1 MWTKND
7 IKKMKE
13 LLFGNTSVQLDP
25 LKSHKPLSKGM
36 TTLEGQVNNGADQ
49 LLEQMEILVKRA
61 KDIQERKRISKI
73 IYASKI
79 GFEPLVKGIY
89 HLYIFNDSKFISLI
103 GPNEWSRKK
112 MDYIATIQ
120 LDYDH
125 TWEVLE
131 LNKKDFFNI

>member
-1 MWTKND
+1 
-7 IKKMKE
+7 MKE

-36 TTLEGQVNNGADQ
+36 TTLEGQVNNSADQ

-79 GFEPLVKGIY
+79 GFDPLVKRVY
-89 HLYIFNDSKFISLI
+89 HLYILNGSQFISLI
-103 GPNEWSRKK
+103 GPNEWGRKK

>member
-1 MWTKND
+1 MLTKND

-36 TTLEGQVNNGADQ
+36 TTLEGQVNNSADQ

-79 GFEPLVKGIY
+79 GFDPLVKGVY
-89 HLYIFNDSKFISLI
+89 HLYILNNSQFISLI
-103 GPNEWSRKK
+103 GPNEWGRKK

-131 LNKKDFFNI
+131 LNQKDYFNI

>member
-1 MWTKND
+1 
-7 IKKMKE
+7 MKE
-13 LLFGNTSVQLDP
+13 LLFGNTPVQLDP
-25 LKSHKPLSKGM
+25 IKSHKPLSKGM
-36 TTLEGQVNNGADQ
+36 TTLEGQVNNSADQ

-73 IYASKI
+73 IYSAKM
-79 GFEPLVKGIY
+79 GFEPLVKSVY
-89 HLYIFNDSKFISLI
+89 HLYFLNEYLFISMI
-103 GPNEWSRKK
+103 GPKEWGRKK